1 MSCLLIFSPN
11 FPGQVLVAATMEVG
25 HSFFDKIGCLGIVV
39 DVCGLVERNAIQ
51 ITDTDDDSG
60 TLGTSSFLPFVV
72 PIGAAVLAGTGG
84 AAAAAT
90 IVDVGIAVDTS
101 YIAGADDA
109 LLL

>member
-1 MSCLLIFSPN
+1 
-11 FPGQVLVAATMEVG
+11 MEVG

-39 DVCGLVERNAIQ
+39 DVCGLFERNAIQ

-72 PIGAAVLAGTGG
+72 PIGAVVLTGTGG
-84 AAAAAT
+84 AGAAT
-90 IVDVGIAVDTS
+90 GVVDAGIAVDTTH
-101 YIAGADDA
+101 IVAGADDA